1 MSYELEFI
9 PLAKK
14 EWDKLGEVIKYQ
26 FKKKLAERLKNPHVP
41 KDSLS
46 GGSNLDKIKLRS
58 VGYRLVYEV
67 DDYRIVVL
75 VLAVGQRNRNLVYN
89 KAATR
94 IK

>member
-1 MSYELEFI
+1 MGKGAI
-9 PLAKK
+9 CQ
-14 EWDKLGEVIKYQ
+14 KLDSCNKAIKYQ

-46 GGSNLDKIKLRS
+46 GGSNLYKIKLKS

-75 VLAVGQRNRNLVYN
+75 VLAVGQRNRNIVYN
-89 KAATR
+89 KATTR